1 MKPQAKGG
9 FWKPSSAASS
19 SETTSYTISSSLSS
33 SSSSEYRDS
42 IIRST
47 SSGIGEDDQVGEFIY
62 NPFRKLSMN
71 EQRKRLP
78 IYSYRN
84 CILYLVEKYNVVIV
98 SGETASGKTTQIPQ
112 YLFEAGWCSN
122 NQSIVCT
129 QPRRISAIA
138 AAKRVFEEKKASF
151 MESGNNSG
159 ASSSSSIGI
168 STRSGVIT
176 RENSYMELGG
186 LVGYCVQFDAKYS
199 DYSRIKFMT
208 DGMLLREMMVDPL
221 LSDYSV
227 VMIDEAH
234 ERSIKTDLLMGL
246 MKKVLQKRPEL
257 RLIISSATLDAE
269 DFFRF
274 FNVPQLNLSSYIV
287 SIEGRNFPVDVFH
300 VQKPVSNYITSS
312 LQCVLNIHRSEPPN
326 SGDILVFLTGQQEI
340 EELISL
346 LEEEI
351 EKDGKD
357 GILQTLHPLPLYA
370 GLSMEEQMRIFDV
383 SAQQSAIRKVIISTN
398 IAETSITIPSIRYVV
413 DCGFVKERVYD
424 YRANRDCLVVAEISK
439 AAAEQRAGRAGRVS
453 QGKCFRLYTE
463 EDFSK
468 LKENTVPE
476 IQKCNLTECLLQ
488 MKAMGI
494 ENLVFFDFLSPPP
507 SQNMAKSL
515 ETLYALGAIDDDGK
529 LTHPLGK
536 QMAEFPTDPFI
547 SKILIQSGQM
557 NCSYEIL
564 IICAMLSVKNVFVS
578 SRTIQDR
585 IENAKKKFSVMEGDH
600 LTILNIYL
608 AYLNNK
614 KSSNWCYDN
623 FINYKAMQRAEQF
636 YHQYEKFLKKFHIPV
651 QSIMDSPHDAPSDI
665 IRKCL
670 ITGYF
675 SNAALRQ
682 HDGSYRSIK
691 GNQILHIHPNSVLFK
706 YPPEYVLFTELLFTT
721 KVFMRDV
728 STIQPEWLVEMCPQL
743 YERTVDRKAREIEA
757 RLDVVANLND
767 EDE

>member
-1 MKPQAKGG
+1 MKSHIKGA
-9 FWKPSSAASS
+9 FWKPSSSYEASS
-19 SETTSYTISSSLSS
+19 SENISSYTLSSSLSS
-33 SSSSEYRDS
+33 SSEYRDAT
-42 IIRST
+42 IRSA
-47 SSGIGEDDQVGEFIY
+47 SGEDDQLVGEFIY

-138 AAKRVFEEKKASF
+138 AAKRVYEEKKASF
-151 MESGNNSG
+151 FESSG

-176 RENSYMELGG
+176 RENSYLELGG

-199 DYSRIKFMT
+199 NFSRIKFMT

-227 VMIDEAH
+227 IMIDEAH
-234 ERSIKTDLLMGL
+234 ERSVKTDLLMGL

-269 DFFRF
+269 DFFQF
-274 FNVPQLNLSSYIV
+274 FNVPQLNLSCYIV
-287 SIEGRNFPVDVFH
+287 SIEGRNFPVDVYH

-312 LQCVLNIHRSEPPN
+312 LQCILNIHRSEPVN

-351 EKDGKD
+351 ERDVESGVMKS
-357 GILQTLHPLPLYA
+357 LHPLPLYA
-370 GLSMEEQMRIFDV
+370 GLSMDEQMKIFDV
-383 SAQQSAIRKVIISTN
+383 SLSQGPNAIRKVIVSTN
-398 IAETSITIPSIRYVV
+398 IAETSITIPSIRFVV

-424 YRANRDCLVVAEISK
+424 YRANRDCLVVTEISK

-463 EDFSK
+463 EDFSN
-468 LKENTVPE
+468 LKENTIPE

-494 ENLVFFDFLSPPP
+494 DNLVLFDFLSPPP

-547 SKILIQSGQM
+547 SKILIQSGYM

-564 IICAMLSVKNVFVS
+564 IICAMLSVKNVFVT
-578 SRTIQDR
+578 SRSIQDR

-600 LTILNIYL
+600 LTNLNIYL

-651 QSIMDSPHDAPSDI
+651 QSIMDSPHDYPSDI

-675 SNAALRQ
+675 SNAAHRQ

-728 STIQPEWLVEMCPQL
+728 STIRPEWLVEMCPQL
-743 YERTVDRKAREIEA
+743 YERSVDRKAREIEA
-757 RLDVVANLND
+757 RLEVVANTA
-767 EDE
+767 EEE